1 MIFKKTSARQPEESG
16 HPWVSNMDVMK
27 VIEIQEFD
35 DLLQFHESIWI
46 QYCWVGCRP
55 VERRWVESLSGVSL
69 SSGWT
74 SDRSGRS
81 TVLLPG
87 SRLSCLPGIYLKH
100 QQRDV
105 FWWLEILPWTLELL
119 RCNVA
124 KHTCSKPLL
133 DEREAVSRPGQL
145 NITAWKC
152 AALTGELHR
161 QGSRLTGAFGQ
172 LESC

>member
-1 MIFKKTSARQPEESG
+1 MIIKKTSARWPEESRY
-16 HPWVSNMDVMK
+16 PWVSNMDVMK

-55 VERRWVESLSGVSL
+55 VERRWVESLSGVSS

-74 SDRSGRS
+74 ADRCGRS

-87 SRLSCLPGIYLKH
+87 SRFSCLPGIYLKH
-100 QQRDV
+100 EQHDV
-105 FWWLEILPWTLELL
+105 FWGHKWLPKS
-119 RCNVA
+119 NVA
-124 KHTCSKPLL
+124 KLTCSKPLL

-161 QGSRLTGAFGQ
+161 QWSRLTGAFGE